1 MEKGIHRSKGSTNEI
16 FNIFTNFRQLN
27 INGHFKKTK
36 KSSRLLYLY
45 RNSRELFFC
54 KITDCKLPFFP
65 RFLSVVIMIS
75 ILPLR
80 RFYVIK
86 TAWFRFWIFY
96 CLLSLCYMLFYY
108 KLQEVVWCAEKK
120 IRQLSHLRDF
130 LLTQLSSLCFL
141 RKSSLKFSILLFV
154 FLLSEIVTV
163 HFIFVYVTI
172 SRTDYH

>member
-1 MEKGIHRSKGSTNEI
+1 MEKGIHRSKGSTNAI

-75 ILPLR
+75 ILPLL

-96 CLLSLCYMLFYY
+96 CLLSLCYCYFITNSKKSFDVPKKKNKAIESFARFSAYS
-108 KLQEVVWCAEKK
+108 AE
-120 IRQLSHLRDF
+120 
-130 LLTQLSSLCFL
+130 
-141 RKSSLKFSILLFV
+141 
-154 FLLSEIVTV
+154 
-163 HFIFVYVTI
+163 
-172 SRTDYH
+172 

>member
-1 MEKGIHRSKGSTNEI
+1 MEKRIHRSKGSTNEI

-75 ILPLR
+75 ILPLL

-96 CLLSLCYMLFYY
+96 CLLSLCYCYFITNSKKSFDVPFYLVYLFNSYQQKNIY
-108 KLQEVVWCAEKK
+108 QNRAAQ
-120 IRQLSHLRDF
+120 RN
-130 LLTQLSSLCFL
+130 LLLNSTNLENLEDESDAF
-141 RKSSLKFSILLFV
+141 
-154 FLLSEIVTV
+154 
-163 HFIFVYVTI
+163 
-172 SRTDYH
+172 